1 VVGYDKGQRNRW
13 KEGALQPDGLR
24 YAATE
29 WRPFDEAFGSRC
41 APQCRFCFG
50 NPIDRN
56 YNVGGAGQTVAG
68 SISCRLGGRKVRTPQ
83 GGVPRN
89 AGGS

>member
-1 VVGYDKGQRNRW
+1 VRPVFKLSSTFLICGEVVRIADLPSTCCLNLTDVPLWNGK
-13 KEGALQPDGLR
+13 QP
-24 YAATE
+24 
-29 WRPFDEAFGSRC
+29 
-41 APQCRFCFG
+41 
-50 NPIDRN
+50 N
-56 YNVGGAGQTVAG
+56 YNGTGAGQTVAG